1 MTFTTPGIT
10 TWAPRLVSQRYR
22 AWWYLRLVEIPGVV
36 CAWCAPR
43 LVSQRPTVE
52 SYECRTCRYR
62 TSRVA
67 VNLGRAR
74 YRSLALGTADHW
86 LLDGAQVGARFGSSP
101 QNIHLFIGATQ
112 ARPRAALHESA
123 PYRVQTPRCYCRVPK
138 RTKQLSSSIE
148 QFSSNVSRLQNYI
161 LKHKET
167 AKTFL

>member
-1 MTFTTPGIT
+1 MTFTTSGIT

-74 YRSLALGTADHW
+74 YRSLALGAADHW
-86 LLDGAQVGARFGSSP
+86 LLDGHRSELASDPRRKTYTSSSGLPRQDPGRLYTRARHTGCR
-101 QNIHLFIGATQ
+101 LLDATVECPKG
-112 ARPRAALHESA
+112 RNSGCLAALSSFH
-123 PYRVQTPRCYCRVPK
+123 
-138 RTKQLSSSIE
+138 RTSQGSKI
-148 QFSSNVSRLQNYI
+148 
-161 LKHKET
+161 
-167 AKTFL
+167 TF